1 MCVGMLWDG
10 PTPHF
15 AVIIAY
21 GSEQTQD
28 EVRSNQKIYTR
39 KSSIWVRA
47 KCIHMNECKWRKP
60 PTIYKHTNTHSQ
72 CVYAFIYKIYS
83 KQCKQSYKRRMD
95 KVFSLLYSFTFAN
108 CSNWV
113 LILATMCTKEFSMVK
128 DMFQNNAKNT
138 LENGCK
144 IIPINKFIWLKF
156 SAVGYNI
163 RFQLKIDTFSTWT
176 LDA

>member
-1 MCVGMLWDG
+1 
-10 PTPHF
+10 
-15 AVIIAY
+15 
-21 GSEQTQD
+21 
-28 EVRSNQKIYTR
+28 
-39 KSSIWVRA
+39 
-47 KCIHMNECKWRKP
+47 
-60 PTIYKHTNTHSQ
+60 
-72 CVYAFIYKIYS
+72 
-83 KQCKQSYKRRMD
+83 
-95 KVFSLLYSFTFAN
+95 
-108 CSNWV
+108 
-113 LILATMCTKEFSMVK
+113 MVK